1 MISAAQI
8 SRCGKMVRKMMAVS
22 AITLV
27 LMLVFWGVFLASEI
41 RVFFT
46 LGVVSLT
53 VSFHFSI
60 RLVIGGLIDYNL
72 KNRVDYTKGWFRE
85 KGFEK
90 GLYKTLRVKKWKN
103 RMPTANEDYFSVKK
117 HSLEEIV
124 MAGCQAEIV
133 HELCAA
139 AGFLSVL
146 FAIPFGDW
154 WVFFITAAVGAVYD
168 MVFVIIQRC
177 NRPRLMKAL
186 EREKRVQMTNS
197 KENQN
202 D

>member
-1 MISAAQI
+1 
-8 SRCGKMVRKMMAVS
+8 MVRKMMAVS

-27 LMLVFWGVFLASEI
+27 LMFVFWGIFLANEVRI
-41 RVFFT
+41 FFT
-46 LGVVSLT
+46 LGIVSLT
-53 VSFHFSI
+53 ICFHFSV
-60 RLVIGGLIDYNL
+60 RLVIGGVIDYFF
-72 KNRVDYTKGWFRE
+72 KNRVDYTKKRYQP

-168 MVFVIIQRC
+168 MVFVIIQRY